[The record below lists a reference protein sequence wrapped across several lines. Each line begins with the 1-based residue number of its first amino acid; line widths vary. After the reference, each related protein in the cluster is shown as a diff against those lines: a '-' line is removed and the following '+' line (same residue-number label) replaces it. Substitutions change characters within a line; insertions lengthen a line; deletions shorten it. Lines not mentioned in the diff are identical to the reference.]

1 MGQDRHA
8 PLFTD
13 TFALCE
19 WLLGHLD
26 GEPGALA
33 ADLCRNALALLEA
46 VTLALK
52 GQMRE
57 ERLVEADERLMA
69 LRVELRL
76 AAALGRLSERQALFA
91 LESADRIGRQVGGWR
106 RSLEGAS

>member
-1 MGQDRHA
+1 VRDERRA
-8 PLFTD
+8 PLFAD

-26 GEPGALA
+26 DDAGVLA
-33 ADLCRNALALLEA
+33 TALCRNALALLEA

-57 ERLVEADERLMA
+57 ERLLEADERLVA
-69 LRVELRL
+69 LRVQLRL
-76 AAALGRLSERQALFA
+76 AGALGRLSDRQLLFA
-91 LESADRIGRQVGGWR
+91 LERADGIGRQIGGWR
-106 RSLEGAS
+106 RALERA